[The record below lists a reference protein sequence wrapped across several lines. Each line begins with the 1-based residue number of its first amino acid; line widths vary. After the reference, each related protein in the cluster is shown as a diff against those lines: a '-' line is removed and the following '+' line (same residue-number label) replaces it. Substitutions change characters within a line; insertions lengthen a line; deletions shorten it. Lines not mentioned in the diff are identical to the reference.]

1 MADEG
6 FRRLPDDVLMQILV
20 LLPTSSRRRFRLACK
35 RWRDMINEFTPERQV
50 GANALAFMSQQRNC
64 SRALVFDKKDGLRRH
79 EWIYPCSHER
89 SKIEMVGTCNG
100 LLCLHETMASVGN
113 GGGSFLSAI
122 TVTNLITSEA
132 LALPPAPRSWEQ
144 EQVRLPGK
152 YSFGYHLTT
161 GRYKVVHIPCGRRQA
176 VSALQVFTVGDDA
189 AWREVP
195 VDTRP
200 GVTYDLQC
208 EPISVD
214 GRTYWLDAF
223 SDRMMALDL
232 EDESVASFAAPPA
245 ARLGPIPEDA
255 GWKLANVR
263 GRLAVVVVAAA
274 ATARVEVWVRDGE
287 GVLPH
292 WTRRY
297 DIAVKV
303 MAPTMAA
310 PDGFEELVMSEEESD
325 GDLKVFAYVE
335 TLEPLPG
342 IQR

>member
-1 MADEG
+1 M
-6 FRRLPDDVLMQILV
+6 
-20 LLPTSSRRRFRLACK
+20 
-35 RWRDMINEFTPERQV
+35 
-50 GANALAFMSQQRNC
+50 
-64 SRALVFDKKDGLRRH
+64 
-79 EWIYPCSHER
+79 
-89 SKIEMVGTCNG
+89 
-100 LLCLHETMASVGN
+100 LCLHETMASVGN

-122 TVTNLITSEA
+122 TVTNPITSEA
-132 LALPPAPRSWEQ
+132 LALLPAPRSWEQ

-152 YSFGYHLTT
+152 YSIGYHPTT
-161 GRYKVVHIPCGRRQA
+161 GRYKVVHVPCGRRQA

-195 VDTRP
+195 VNTRP
-200 GVTYDLQC
+200 GATYDLQC

-232 EDESVASFAAPPA
+232 EDESVASFATPPA

-263 GRLAVVVVAAA
+263 GRLGVVVVAAA

-297 DIAVKV
+297 DIAVEV
-303 MAPTMAA
+303 MAPTMAYSSLVAA
-310 PDGFEELVMSEEESD
+310 PQLMHGCYILRESQHRPSGARPSLGCLWGLGLPWVGEETIAPAQGGRLHGRRAAAAGSGGAGPVMNMAPFMSFRVILVIE
-325 GDLKVFAYVE
+325 
-335 TLEPLPG
+335 
-342 IQR
+342 